1 MADPKIKFD
10 ILANAQG
17 DESINRLTTELEKL
31 DKSIDGDV
39 AARAQALAGEL
50 RALGAQSAAIDRFRE
65 LKNEAGAAGGS
76 LGLAKV
82 NLDAFTKEMIA
93 TGPPTR
99 TQTGQLEK
107 LKDTV
112 RLARNEFLAKSE
124 ALTAARGELGRL
136 GIATEQLENKEASLR
151 SAVQAAR
158 TEIQTLGQQQQAVQR
173 ITELAQA
180 TEKARAALG
189 ASDAALV
196 AYRRS
201 IADLANPTQAQQR
214 ELERLTNAVRTSQVA
229 FLQAAQA
236 QASSAASARAAGVDT
251 DRLAQA
257 AQRVA
262 NSYRTQATE
271 ATRSAATQSA
281 AHKQIAQGVDSINTK
296 LGTLQNI
303 GIAGILGG
311 QTSQLLRSVAET
323 ADQFSNLSARIRL
336 VTGDGAAFEA
346 AMQGVY
352 EVAKNTSSSLEG
364 TATLFT
370 RIAQAGKEIGLS
382 QKDALALTQSIN
394 QAVQVSGASAQ
405 ASDAAITQLIQGLQG
420 GVLRGEEFN
429 SVMEQAPRLAQALAA
444 GLGVTT
450 GELRKLANEGQLSS
464 TTVIRALQSQRQALE
479 TEFGQLPATVGRALT
494 NLQTEWAKFIGGL
507 NNSTGATGAVA
518 AGINTIAENLEVVAR
533 LAGVAG
539 TALVAGLAVKG
550 AAALRAYAAE
560 AALAAGAT
568 NLLTASIA
576 KVPAVVNITVAA
588 VGFEVGYEIGR
599 MLQENSELARQLGV
613 GIVGFFELL
622 VNDLQ
627 FIKEAAVAV
636 FTDATV
642 DDAIERWKTK
652 NLQVGST
659 IRDMMADAK
668 QGPREVA
675 QAAEEATQKTEQLG
689 TAATSTGQQI
699 AAAAPQAVGAMGQ
712 IGAASATAQSAIAAL
727 GAAAKL
733 NLPLVGVTA
742 GQMAQAMVDAAT
754 KSREVATVF
763 ERDLPAALAKLSGPE
778 LDKFRTAFI
787 GALQDAGNQAQLLE
801 KVVAATGQRAAEALG
816 VDVVKASKQMSAEF
830 RVAQDNFS
838 ILVRS
843 SDELKK
849 SGVDM
854 GQVFEDAFAKMI
866 AGARNQTELE
876 VVRSRIEALG
886 KAGEI
891 SKAQVVELMNS
902 LRQKSD
908 EASKGVNSLDEA
920 LRTFGIKTAGE
931 LKKNRRQL
939 CAGLGSYS
947 HQLHSHAGAKAASVF
962 EIRRSGDCIQW
973 WCGGLHVESPSGHA
987 QAKDRSG

>member
-1 MADPKIKFD
+1 
-10 ILANAQG
+10 
-17 DESINRLTTELEKL
+17 
-31 DKSIDGDV
+31 
-39 AARAQALAGEL
+39 
-50 RALGAQSAAIDRFRE
+50 
-65 LKNEAGAAGGS
+65 
-76 LGLAKV
+76 
-82 NLDAFTKEMIA
+82 
-93 TGPPTR
+93 
-99 TQTGQLEK
+99 
-107 LKDTV
+107 
-112 RLARNEFLAKSE
+112 
-124 ALTAARGELGRL
+124 
-136 GIATEQLENKEASLR
+136 
-151 SAVQAAR
+151 
-158 TEIQTLGQQQQAVQR
+158 
-173 ITELAQA
+173 
-180 TEKARAALG
+180 
-189 ASDAALV
+189 
-196 AYRRS
+196 
-201 IADLANPTQAQQR
+201 
-214 ELERLTNAVRTSQVA
+214 
-229 FLQAAQA
+229 
-236 QASSAASARAAGVDT
+236 
-251 DRLAQA
+251 
-257 AQRVA
+257 
-262 NSYRTQATE
+262 
-271 ATRSAATQSA
+271 
-281 AHKQIAQGVDSINTK
+281 
-296 LGTLQNI
+296 
-303 GIAGILGG
+303 
-311 QTSQLLRSVAET
+311 
-323 ADQFSNLSARIRL
+323 
-336 VTGDGAAFEA
+336 
-346 AMQGVY
+346 
-352 EVAKNTSSSLEG
+352 
-364 TATLFT
+364 
-370 RIAQAGKEIGLS
+370 
-382 QKDALALTQSIN
+382 
-394 QAVQVSGASAQ
+394 
-405 ASDAAITQLIQGLQG
+405 
-420 GVLRGEEFN
+420 
-429 SVMEQAPRLAQALAA
+429 
-444 GLGVTT
+444 
-450 GELRKLANEGQLSS
+450 
-464 TTVIRALQSQRQALE
+464 
-479 TEFGQLPATVGRALT
+479 
-494 NLQTEWAKFIGGL
+494 
-507 NNSTGATGAVA
+507 
-518 AGINTIAENLEVVAR
+518 
-533 LAGVAG
+533 
-539 TALVAGLAVKG
+539 
-550 AAALRAYAAE
+550 
-560 AALAAGAT
+560 
-568 NLLTASIA
+568 
-576 KVPAVVNITVAA
+576 
-588 VGFEVGYEIGR
+588 

-699 AAAAPQAVGAMGQ
+699 AAAAPQAAGAMGQ

-931 LKKNRRQL
+931 LKKTADNYAQAWEVIRTSTTATLEQKQQAFLRYAEAAIASNGGVADSTLKAQAAMLKLKIEVDETGKVIAITGAQGAKGIDNITNAAQRAAAEMQRLYNITEGGRPKNQLGGIDGAGNKDRGDKALGVGDVPASALNRQL
-939 CAGLGSYS
+939 DGLEQLLLKEKAGTLSERDIELAKSVLEAATFNYETIRQLSPGARGLNGLQGAEGQVANARRLLAATQGSTGSASLGGPVNQRNGTSVAS
-947 HQLHSHAGAKAASVF
+947 GGTVTVNINTSTRSSQVNVASREDANVLTSVLRELEDASRRAA
-962 EIRRSGDCIQW
+962 
-973 WCGGLHVESPSGHA
+973 
-987 QAKDRSG
+987 